1 MWPQD
6 TRGLSLECCDVLSND
21 VVAGSICS
29 LSEKKFLCP
38 HSRYSK
44 PITVLFLC
52 LSGFQFVVMVKTIN
66 DLKLHWYIRPVNWKG
81 LLPVSFLTSVASRVS
96 PVQLLL
102 DYRVP
107 IPVHGWMH
115 FSTPGCSWVCLCL
128 WELLGAAYFSHI
140 NGWNYWMFIFSWR
153 AEPFSVTAWHTA
165 SSSLRLGVPA
175 DFG

>member
-102 DYRVP
+102 DYRVKSVLQRFKSP
-107 IPVHGWMH
+107 YPYTDGCISAPLGA
-115 FSTPGCSWVCLCL
+115 PGCVFVFESYL
-128 WELLGAAYFSHI
+128 ELLTSHI
-140 NGWNYWMFIFSWR
+140 
-153 AEPFSVTAWHTA
+153 
-165 SSSLRLGVPA
+165 
-175 DFG
+175 